1 MTEENVITAVESGRR
16 GRCVIL
22 VDGAE
27 VLDLPKDFAE
37 RLGLAPGQPLGPER
51 QDEVRHAAALHEA
64 KLAAVR
70 ALGRRAQTQAELRRR
85 LVQRGLPEEA
95 VDEVLGWLADRGYLD
110 DQQYAEQRWHAL
122 RQRRLGAQGIRWKLQ
137 EEGVPRDIAEQVQA
151 ERANDLNETELAR
164 ELCEQRNESLRSVP
178 WPQRRQRLYA
188 FLARRGF
195 GSEAIIEALS
205 RLDLQ
210 NEE

>member
-1 MTEENVITAVESGRR
+1 MTEDNVVTGIESGKR
-16 GRCVIL
+16 GRRVVF

-27 VLDLPKDFAE
+27 VLDLPTDFAA
-37 RLGLAPGQPLGPER
+37 RLGLATGQTLIPAQ
-51 QDEVRHAAALHEA
+51 QDEIRRAVALHEA

-85 LVQRGLPEEA
+85 LLRRGLPEEA
-95 VDEVLGWLADRGYLD
+95 VAEALSWLADRGYLD
-110 DQQYAEQRWHAL
+110 DKQYAEQRWSAL
-122 RQRRLGAQGIRWKLQ
+122 EQRKLGAEGIRWKLL
-137 EEGVPRDIAEQVQA
+137 EEGVPREIAEQVQA
-151 ERANDLNETELAR
+151 DRAGQLNETELAR
-164 ELCEQRNESLRSVP
+164 ELCEQRNQSLRNVP

-210 NEE
+210 DQE